1 MISSYV
7 LKTNWIQIRP
17 LRAETSERKVNLE
30 MKNKLNGPLVKVAF
44 YLTFIAFVLVHLG
57 VVASVLMHLFS
68 GEWLEALSYL
78 FIYPAIWLGNGGIA
92 IMAAL
97 WSYPLTIAAY
107 YLITKRLIRRPWE
120 L

>member
-1 MISSYV
+1 MNQG
-7 LKTNWIQIRP
+7 T
-17 LRAETSERKVNLE
+17 
-30 MKNKLNGPLVKVAF
+30 KNKLYGPLVKVAF
-44 YLTFIAFVLVHLG
+44 YLTFIAFVLVHIG
-57 VVASVLMHLFS
+57 VVASILIHLFS
-68 GEWLEALSYL
+68 GEWLQALSYL

-107 YLITKRLIRRPWE
+107 YLITKRMIKRPWD

>member
-1 MISSYV
+1 MSNQLGRS
-7 LKTNWIQIRP
+7 L
-17 LRAETSERKVNLE
+17 L
-30 MKNKLNGPLVKVAF
+30 KVAF
-44 YLTFIAFVLVHLG
+44 YLTFIAFSVVHIG
-57 VVASVLMHLFS
+57 VIASILMHLFS

-107 YLITKRLIRRPWE
+107 YLFTKRIIKRPWE

>member
-1 MISSYV
+1 M
-7 LKTNWIQIRP
+7 NNQ
-17 LRAETSERKVNLE
+17 
-30 MKNKLNGPLVKVAF
+30 LVRSLLKVAF
-44 YLTFIAFVLVHLG
+44 YLTFIAFAVVHIG
-57 VVASVLMHLFS
+57 VIASILMHLFS
-68 GEWLEALSYL
+68 GKWLEALSYL

-107 YLITKRLIRRPWE
+107 YLVTKRIIKRPWE

>member
-1 MISSYV
+1 M
-7 LKTNWIQIRP
+7 NNQ
-17 LRAETSERKVNLE
+17 
-30 MKNKLNGPLVKVAF
+30 LVHSLLKVAF
-44 YLTFIAFVLVHLG
+44 YLTFIAFAVVHIG
-57 VVASVLMHLFS
+57 VVASLLMHLFS
-68 GEWLEALSYL
+68 GEWLEAMSYV

-107 YLITKRLIRRPWE
+107 YLITKRVIKRPWE

>member
-1 MISSYV
+1 VSNQPGHPV
-7 LKTNWIQIRP
+7 VKT
-17 LRAETSERKVNLE
+17 
-30 MKNKLNGPLVKVAF
+30 GF
-44 YLTFIAFVLVHLG
+44 YLTFIAFAVVHIG
-57 VVASVLMHLFS
+57 VIASILMHLFS

-97 WSYPLTIAAY
+97 WCYPLTIAAY
-107 YLITKRLIRRPWE
+107 YLITKRVIKRPWE

>member
-1 MISSYV
+1 MNNQPVHS
-7 LKTNWIQIRP
+7 L
-17 LRAETSERKVNLE
+17 L
-30 MKNKLNGPLVKVAF
+30 KVAF
-44 YLTFIAFVLVHLG
+44 YLTFIAFIVIHIG
-57 VVASVLMHLFS
+57 VVASILMHLFS

-97 WSYPLTIAAY
+97 WSYPLAIAAY
-107 YLITKRLIRRPWE
+107 YLFTKRMIKRPWE

>member
-1 MISSYV
+1 M
-7 LKTNWIQIRP
+7 NQ
-17 LRAETSERKVNLE
+17 A
-30 MKNKLNGPLVKVAF
+30 MKNKQNGPLVTAAF
-44 YLTFIAFVLVHLG
+44 YLTFIAFTVVHIG
-57 VVASVLMHLFS
+57 VIASILMHLFS

-97 WSYPLTIAAY
+97 WSYPLTIAVY
-107 YLITKRLIRRPWE
+107 YLFTKRMVRWPWE

>member
-1 MISSYV
+1 M
-7 LKTNWIQIRP
+7 NQ
-17 LRAETSERKVNLE
+17 A
-30 MKNKLNGPLVKVAF
+30 MKNKQNFLVTAAF
-44 YLTFIAFVLVHLG
+44 YLTFIAFTVVHIG
-57 VVASVLMHLFS
+57 VIASILMHLFS

-97 WSYPLTIAAY
+97 WSYPLTIAVY
-107 YLITKRLIRRPWE
+107 FLFTKRMVRWPWG

>member
-1 MISSYV
+1 M
-7 LKTNWIQIRP
+7 KQ
-17 LRAETSERKVNLE
+17 E
-30 MKNKLNGPLVKVAF
+30 MKNKLNGPLVKATF
-44 YLTFIAFVLVHLG
+44 YLTFIAFAVVHIG
-57 VVASVLMHLFS
+57 VIASILMHLFS

-97 WSYPLTIAAY
+97 WSYPLTIAVY
-107 YLITKRLIRRPWE
+107 YLVTKRMIKRPWE

>member
-1 MISSYV
+1 MSQG
-7 LKTNWIQIRP
+7 T
-17 LRAETSERKVNLE
+17 
-30 MKNKLNGPLVKVAF
+30 KNKLSHHLVKALF

-57 VVASVLMHLFS
+57 VVASILMHLFS

-107 YLITKRLIRRPWE
+107 YLITKRMIKRPWD

>member
-1 MISSYV
+1 M
-7 LKTNWIQIRP
+7 NQ
-17 LRAETSERKVNLE
+17 ET
-30 MKNKLNGPLVKVAF
+30 KNKQKSPLVAAAF
-44 YLTFIAFVLVHLG
+44 YLTFIAFAVIHIG
-57 VVASVLMHLFS
+57 VVASILMHLFS

-78 FIYPAIWLGNGGIA
+78 FIYPAIWLGNGGVA

-107 YLITKRLIRRPWE
+107 YLFTKRMIRRPWE

>member
-1 MISSYV
+1 M
-7 LKTNWIQIRP
+7 N
-17 LRAETSERKVNLE
+17 
-30 MKNKLNGPLVKVAF
+30 NKLHGPLIKATF
-44 YLTFIAFVLVHLG
+44 YLTFIAFIVIHIG
-57 VVASVLMHLFS
+57 VVASILIHLLS

-107 YLITKRLIRRPWE
+107 YLFTKRIIKRPRE

>member
-1 MISSYV
+1 MSNQLARS
-7 LKTNWIQIRP
+7 
-17 LRAETSERKVNLE
+17 
-30 MKNKLNGPLVKVAF
+30 LVKAVF
-44 YLTFIAFVLVHLG
+44 YLTFMAFTMIHIGIL
-57 VVASVLMHLFS
+57 ASILMHLFS

-97 WSYPLTIAAY
+97 WCYPLTIAAY
-107 YLITKRLIRRPWE
+107 YLITKRVIKRPWE

>member
-1 MISSYV
+1 MSNQLV
-7 LKTNWIQIRP
+7 
-17 LRAETSERKVNLE
+17 RAFL
-30 MKNKLNGPLVKVAF
+30 KVAF
-44 YLTFIAFVLVHLG
+44 YLTFIAFAVVHLG
-57 VVASVLMHLFS
+57 VVASILMHLFS

-107 YLITKRLIRRPWE
+107 YLFTKRIIKRPRE